1 MAATLKVPTTF
12 TAEDKFSPVLKRM
25 IKSVKRFSDKG
36 IHYIRRFDQKVTKT
50 FRKLGRLGRLGFGL
64 GAGFVAREVLNVVK
78 DYEQSLADLQAVMQ
92 ATAAEQALLDK
103 NAQKLGASTAKT
115 ATEVVGLQISFARL
129 GFETPQ
135 IINMTEATIA
145 GSIAMNAELSET
157 ANLVGAVVKTFD
169 NFSSTNAPE
178 IIDKMTLATQKSALT
193 FKKLETGIPIVAGAA
208 NAAGVDFETMLAL
221 LGKLS
226 DAGIDASM
234 SSTALRNIFLRS
246 KKAGLDYNGILDE
259 IVKSAD
265 KLTASADIFGVRA
278 AVPGT
283 VLAQQ
288 ISTTKVLA
296 KLIKESS
303 EGVAQ
308 KAADERLNTFTGSVT
323 LLNSAW
329 EALLIKQNDNS
340 GALGAFS
347 QVVLFAKRN
356 IEVLVGIVGALI
368 ALFITMKTLIF
379 LTTTAITLYNVG
391 MGVMGAITGRAAVAI
406 GANTVA
412 LGAYKTA
419 LGIATAANWL
429 FNLSNPVGWIII
441 LVSLIAIAINKY
453 DEWGAAL
460 LQFIGPLG
468 WVINLFMSFHR
479 HWDKISEAFKS
490 EGILG
495 SLKMIGK
502 IILDSILM
510 PMQQVLNILSNL
522 PLVGDMFSDASSFIA
537 GIRDDLDLQV
547 STETLKERH
556 GAPVNGNVLVTVAD
570 RGGNVESVKADG
582 SQGFGI
588 LLTQTQ
594 GAF

>member
-522 PLVGDMFSDASSFIA
+522 PLVGDMFSGASSFID